1 MMLMKYLKKKT
12 NMPNPTK
19 EYTTIRDMIKEN
31 RDKDKILRYLDFTF
45 DLVKGHYE
53 PEKAVSIFNNNC
65 IKYESIGDKDNS
77 LSIT

>member
-1 MMLMKYLKKKT
+1 M
-12 NMPNPTK
+12 
-19 EYTTIRDMIKEN
+19 
-31 RDKDKILRYLDFTF
+31 DFTF

>member
-1 MMLMKYLKKKT
+1 MLMKYLKKKT

-45 DLVKGHYE
+45 DLVKDHYE
-53 PEKAVSIFNNNC
+53 PEKAVSIFNNSC

>member
-45 DLVKGHYE
+45 DLVKDHYE
-53 PEKAVSIFNNNC
+53 PEKAVSIFYNTC